1 MHNNMSRKVSAY
13 GGYDENS
20 GFEVTGEFVFPQNGK
35 TRPGKFLGRIW
46 I

>member
-13 GGYDENS
+13 GDYDENA
-20 GFEVTGEFVFPQNGK
+20 GFEVTGPCFPQNGK
-35 TRPGKFLGRIW
+35 TRPGKFPGRIW